1 MAEAVSYREGRFDLI
16 VDGVLRSYQRWEDLP
31 AVFDHVVR
39 FEPEL
44 APGPHSEEQHEAAAL
59 WNARLQ
65 QLMEI
70 ERAGS
75 NQDR

>member
-1 MAEAVSYREGRFDLI
+1 MTYRQGRFDLI
-16 VDGVLRSYQRWEDLP
+16 VGGVLRSYQRWEDLP
-31 AVFDHVVR
+31 LQFDHVIR
-39 FEPEL
+39 FEPDI
-44 APGPHSEEQHEAAAL
+44 PPPPHTPEQHAEAAM

-75 NQDR
+75 NKDR

>member
-1 MAEAVSYREGRFDLI
+1 MTYRQGRFDLI

-39 FEPEL
+39 FEPDIPP
-44 APGPHSEEQHEAAAL
+44 APHSEEQHEEAAL

-70 ERAGS
+70 ERACS
-75 NQDR
+75 NENR

>member
-1 MAEAVSYREGRFDLI
+1 MTYRQGRFDLI
-16 VDGVLRSYQRWEDLP
+16 VGGVLRSYQRWEDLP
-31 AVFDHVVR
+31 VVFDHVIR
-39 FEPEL
+39 FEPDI
-44 APGPHSEEQHEAAAL
+44 PPPPHTEADHAEAAM

-70 ERAGS
+70 ERARS

>member
-1 MAEAVSYREGRFDLI
+1 MTYRQGRFDLI

-39 FEPEL
+39 FEPDITP
-44 APGPHSEEQHEAAAL
+44 APHSEEQHEEAAL

-70 ERAGS
+70 ERACS
-75 NQDR
+75 NKNR

>member
-1 MAEAVSYREGRFDLI
+1 MTYRQGRFDLI

-31 AVFDHVVR
+31 VVFDHVVR
-39 FEPEL
+39 FEPDIPP
-44 APGPHSEEQHEAAAL
+44 APHSEEQHEDAAL

-70 ERAGS
+70 ERARS
-75 NQDR
+75 NENR

>member
-1 MAEAVSYREGRFDLI
+1 MTYRQGRFDLI

-39 FEPEL
+39 FEPDIPP
-44 APGPHSEEQHEAAAL
+44 APHSEEQHDEAAL

-70 ERAGS
+70 ERACS
-75 NQDR
+75 NENR

>member
-1 MAEAVSYREGRFDLI
+1 MTYRQGRFDLI

-31 AVFDHVVR
+31 VVFDHVVR
-39 FEPEL
+39 FEPDL
-44 APGPHSEEQHEAAAL
+44 PPAPHSEEQHEDAAL

-70 ERAGS
+70 ERARS
-75 NQDR
+75 NENR

>member
-1 MAEAVSYREGRFDLI
+1 MTYRQGRFDLI

-39 FEPEL
+39 FEPTIPP
-44 APGPHSEEQHEAAAL
+44 APHSEDQHEEAAL

-70 ERAGS
+70 ERARS
-75 NQDR
+75 NQNRRR

>member
-1 MAEAVSYREGRFDLI
+1 MAHRFDLI
-16 VDGVLRSYQRWEDLP
+16 VQGVLRTFDRWEDIP
-31 AVFDHVVR
+31 PVFDHVVR

-44 APGPHSEEQHEAAAL
+44 PPGPHTAEQHDEAAM

-65 QLMEI
+65 RLMEI

>member
-1 MAEAVSYREGRFDLI
+1 VAEAMTYRQGRFDLI
-16 VDGVLRSYQRWEDLP
+16 VGGVLRSYQRWEDLP
-31 AVFDHVVR
+31 VVFDHVVR
-39 FEPEL
+39 FEPAIPP
-44 APGPHSEEQHEAAAL
+44 APHTEEQHAEATL

-70 ERAGS
+70 ERARS

>member
-1 MAEAVSYREGRFDLI
+1 MTYRQGRFDLI

-31 AVFDHVVR
+31 AAFDHVVR
-39 FEPEL
+39 FEPDL
-44 APGPHSEEQHEAAAL
+44 PPAPHSEEQHEDAAL

-75 NQDR
+75 NENR

>member
-1 MAEAVSYREGRFDLI
+1 MAHRFDLI
-16 VDGVLRSYQRWEDLP
+16 VHGVLRSYHRWEDIP

-39 FEPEL
+39 FEPEI
-44 APGPHSEEQHEAAAL
+44 PPPPHTAEQHAEIEQ
-59 WNARLQ
+59 WQDRLQ
-65 QLMEI
+65 ALMEI

>member
-1 MAEAVSYREGRFDLI
+1 MRYRQGRFDLI
-16 VDGVLRSYQRWEDLP
+16 VGGVLRSYQRWEDLP

-39 FEPEL
+39 FEPDIPP
-44 APGPHSEEQHEAAAL
+44 APHTPEQHAEVEL
-59 WNARLQ
+59 WNSRLQ

-70 ERAGS
+70 ERASS

>member
-1 MAEAVSYREGRFDLI
+1 MAEAVSEGRFDLI
-16 VDGVLRSYQRWEDLP
+16 VGGVLRTYRRWDDIP
-31 AVFDHVVR
+31 AVFDHVIR
-39 FEPEL
+39 FEPAL
-44 APGPHSEEQHEAAAL
+44 PPAPHTPAQHAEAAM

-65 QLMEI
+65 QLMEV

>member
-1 MAEAVSYREGRFDLI
+1 MTYRQGRFDLI

-31 AVFDHVVR
+31 VVFDHVVR
-39 FEPEL
+39 FEPDIPP
-44 APGPHSEEQHEAAAL
+44 APHSEEQHEDAAL

-75 NQDR
+75 NENR

>member
-1 MAEAVSYREGRFDLI
+1 MTYRQGRFDLI

-31 AVFDHVVR
+31 VVFDHVVR
-39 FEPEL
+39 FEPDL
-44 APGPHSEEQHEAAAL
+44 PPAPHSEEQHEDAAL

-75 NQDR
+75 NENR